1 MLDQMSHLLRL
12 QSIVDL
18 GSMRQAANRL
28 NVTQP
33 ALSRPIAKLEKKFGR
48 PLLIRSSRGVEP
60 TEFGRLVLGSINR
73 LSRHW
78 ELSEAS
84 LMRSGEEITGRFR
97 FLAGPLWRAI
107 VLPSILGDLHKS
119 FPSLVFEIQNSSH
132 SSNFDEIV
140 EGRCDVMFGS
150 VEGSNNLDKRLEHQ
164 EFASFC
170 DSIVARE
177 VHPIFSKIN
186 TIGEIPLAEVLNYPW
201 IVYTADPVYE
211 KASVYGTIERLGQMP
226 DIKIEAES
234 LIAVIN
240 LLQSNDYLCILP
252 EATLEHLDGPRLL
265 PLPIDL
271 GRRQIAS
278 GAVYRQEMADWPPLI
293 RMMDLCSNFFT
304 PKAGSRRSN

>member
-1 MLDQMSHLLRL
+1 
-12 QSIVDL
+12 
-18 GSMRQAANRL
+18 
-28 NVTQP
+28 
-33 ALSRPIAKLEKKFGR
+33 
-48 PLLIRSSRGVEP
+48 
-60 TEFGRLVLGSINR
+60 
-73 LSRHW
+73 
-78 ELSEAS
+78 
-84 LMRSGEEITGRFR
+84 
-97 FLAGPLWRAI
+97 
-107 VLPSILGDLHKS
+107 
-119 FPSLVFEIQNSSH
+119 
-132 SSNFDEIV
+132 
-140 EGRCDVMFGS
+140 MFGS

-177 VHPIFSKIN
+177 VHPIFNKIN
-186 TIGEIPLAEVLNYPW
+186 TVGEIPLAEVLNYPW

-293 RMMDLCSNFFT
+293 RMMDLCSNFFA